1 MFEFCMG
8 ILLTLFVMFSFVFS
22 SVKETGYHK
31 AQRYYLCYPNTVVD
45 NYSSSTQDFVVC
57 SNGVTRQIF
66 YGK

>member
-1 MFEFCMG
+1 MNLFFGGMFLG
-8 ILLTLFVMFSFVFS
+8 LALALFGVCPYSEMH
-22 SVKETGYHK
+22 GYHK

-57 SNGVTRQIF
+57 SDGVTRQIF